1 MLIGCTTV
9 EKHNCEDFISDWIV
23 VKDGLCGETIKRKK
37 ICTKCEK
44 TLEKDIRELEHI
56 LARNYS
62 KKDYVFDYLTA
73 SFYDEILFEIGG
85 NPTNVSDRILST
97 DVINKINEQT
107 QPEGDRQ
114 KQDGIHGSIVNEVGH
129 QLVSAVLGLAQAGL
143 LVSDINV
150 VVDMGMV
157 GCKVAAGNTQGGL
170 TMTDGQVH
178 KLDHILSSIFLID

>member
-1 MLIGCTTV
+1 MLAADHGLDVVTEDHLAVGTV
-9 EKHNCEDFISDWIV
+9 FGFHNI
-23 VKDGLCGETIKRKK
+23 DGLVGVDGIE
-37 ICTKCEK
+37 
-44 TLEKDIRELEHI
+44 
-56 LARNYS
+56 A
-62 KKDYVFDYLTA
+62 A
-73 SFYDEILFEIGG
+73 SAQFFRDAGAQNGG
-85 NPTNVSDRILST
+85 AVHAD
-97 DVINKINEQT
+97 
-107 QPEGDRQ
+107 
-114 KQDGIHGSIVNEVGH
+114 DGIHGSIVNEVGH